1 MDEVK
6 ADAPPVDVS
15 DEVKTRANELKDT
28 GNKQLAG
35 KSCLSSAALMHGHCL
50 NCTSGSLELS
60 ITAAMLAHALLAI
73 IPYRWSSRSSC

>member
-15 DEVKTRANELKDT
+15 EEVKTRANELKDT

-35 KSCLSSAALMHGHCL
+35 KSCLIRCL
-50 NCTSGSLELS
+50 VLHRG
-60 ITAAMLAHALLAI
+60 
-73 IPYRWSSRSSC
+73 